1 MKPQVDVL
9 KERVKSIWLLSF
21 GDVTTLLITFFIMM
35 LALNYGAISR
45 VQKWVDDELTH
56 AYWQLHQAVEEN
68 RLKLVEVRRDARGV
82 LIRIHASEGFASAR
96 AEPTPALRWE
106 LMEIGRQLRYLRL
119 FNEEE
124 SDIGRYYIEKAR
136 QKGIRFQ
143 PEISVEGH
151 TDSDPVAPTSP
162 LRNNWIL
169 SALRAERVMRYL
181 VQASAMDP
189 KWFSVTG
196 YGDTRPLVP
205 NDTPQHKAMNRRVEI
220 IITAAFVKMASNR
233 AGNASDKPFPAP

>member
-1 MKPQVDVL
+1 MKPQVDAL

-56 AYWQLHQAVEEN
+56 AYWQLKQAVEEGG
-68 RLKLVEVRRDARGV
+68 LDLIEVRRDTRGV
-82 LIRIHASEGFASAR
+82 LIRIHASEGFAPAR
-96 AEPTPALRWE
+96 VEPTPALRWQ

-119 FNEEE
+119 FNEHQTPT
-124 SDIGRYYIEKAR
+124 GRYLIARAR

-151 TDSDPVAPTSP
+151 TDSDPVAPNSP
-162 LRNNWIL
+162 VRNNWIL
-169 SALRAERVMRYL
+169 SALRAETVMAYL
-181 VQASAMDP
+181 VRASAMDP
-189 KWFSVTG
+189 ALFSVTG

-205 NDTPQHKAMNRRVEI
+205 NDTPEHKAMNRRVEI
-220 IITAAFVKMASNR
+220 VLTAAFVKMAENR
-233 AGNASDKPFPAP
+233 PETAKK

>member
-1 MKPQVDVL
+1 MKPQVDIL

-56 AYWQLHQAVEEN
+56 AYWQLKQAVEEN
-68 RLKLVEVRRDARGV
+68 HLDLVEVRRDTRGV
-82 LIRIHASEGFASAR
+82 LIRIHAAEGFQPAQ
-96 AEPTPALRWE
+96 AEPTPVLRTQ

-124 SDIGRYYIEKAR
+124 NEVGRYYIEKAR

-151 TDSDPVAPTSP
+151 TDNDPVAPTSP

-169 SALRAERVMRYL
+169 SALRAERVMAYL
-181 VQASAMDP
+181 VRASAMDP

-205 NDTPQHKAMNRRVEI
+205 NDTPEHKAMNRRVEI
-220 IITAAFVKMASNR
+220 ILTAAFVKMSQ
-233 AGNASDKPFPAP
+233 DQVEK